1 MAWTTPTS
9 YSTGQILTAAGLN
22 TQLVDNLKSLRGL
35 NDKAVKVV
43 LDVSD
48 VTIANATLEP
58 GTVIS
63 WQGSV
68 WNIGSMWSSAANAS
82 RITPGEI
89 GYYHVNGVTV
99 WQDNAS
105 GLRVGDLY
113 RDGTTV
119 REPLYRVPGMTGTI
133 PNQVQPFTA
142 DIFVSSTTQY
152 WTLGLRQN
160 SGAGLDVRSG
170 SISRSCLSFRLIGST

>member
-35 NDKAVKVV
+35 NDRAVKVV

-48 VTIANATLEP
+48 VTIANTTLEP
-58 GTVIS
+58 GTIIS
-63 WQGSV
+63 WQAAA

-89 GYYHVNGVTV
+89 GYYHINGITV
-99 WQDNAS
+99 WQENAS
-105 GLRVGDLY
+105 GHRVADLY
-113 RDGTTV
+113 RDGTTN
-119 REPLYRVPGMTGTI
+119 REALYRVPGFTGSFQ
-133 PNQVQPFTA
+133 NQVQPFAA
-142 DIFVSSTTQY
+142 DIFVSSTAQY

-170 SISRSCLSFRLIGST
+170 TVTRTCLSFRLIGST